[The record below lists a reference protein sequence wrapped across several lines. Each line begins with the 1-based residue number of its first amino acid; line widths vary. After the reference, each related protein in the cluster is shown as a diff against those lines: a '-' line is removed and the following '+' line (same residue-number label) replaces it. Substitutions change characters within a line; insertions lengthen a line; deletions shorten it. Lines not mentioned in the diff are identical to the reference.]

1 MSHNRKSTRL
11 SKEENVYSFVL
22 VYENGTT
29 KPVEIV
35 LRKGR
40 WGWWR

>member
-1 MSHNRKSTRL
+1 MWWINFVSIYKNRM
-11 SKEENVYSFVL
+11 
-22 VYENGTT
+22 

-40 WGWWR
+40 VGKKENNGGGKSN